1 MNLEQLIAERLIQA
15 RRDAGLSAVAVAEAL
30 GVVRQTYGKF
40 EQAQSVP
47 SVTQLIALCNLF
59 DKPIGYFYEQ
69 DDADV
74 RFSLRADS
82 PDVLDGRLRG
92 QLIEKLRNIHAI
104 EEAARAAIPE
114 DLPNSLPVFTAHEE
128 DLRRVEDKAMDERFR
143 LGIGNATCVGDIV
156 AILEAAD
163 IRVIPFNQ
171 PENRGDGGRVFG
183 LSAFSRR
190 YGTALYVNAEASIS
204 VERQIFSL
212 CHEYAHLIF
221 HRDRDDV
228 AGPQQRYKT
237 RGRAI
242 SPEEKVANHFAACF
256 LVPESALRK
265 QFAMQGGGWAYE
277 ETVMRLKGTFRVSAT
292 CIIDRLS
299 KCKLISPQNASYLWA
314 MANRKGWLRSEQQPI
329 VEPLNYQGRLR
340 ILCRKA
346 WESGTASEL
355 FIAELLDLDRKG
367 LSVLLAGW
375 YEEQEAGY
383 FE

>member
-40 EQAQSVP
+40 EQAQNVP

-171 PENRGDGGRVFG
+171 PENREDGGRVFG
-183 LSAFSRR
+183 LSAFSRH
-190 YGTALYVNAEASIS
+190 YGTALYVNAEASNF
-204 VERQIFSL
+204 RSL
-212 CHEYAHLIF
+212 
-221 HRDRDDV
+221 
-228 AGPQQRYKT
+228 
-237 RGRAI
+237 
-242 SPEEKVANHFAACF
+242 AC
-256 LVPESALRK
+256 
-265 QFAMQGGGWAYE
+265 
-277 ETVMRLKGTFRVSAT
+277 AT
-292 CIIDRLS
+292 NM
-299 KCKLISPQNASYLWA
+299 P
-314 MANRKGWLRSEQQPI
+314 
-329 VEPLNYQGRLR
+329 
-340 ILCRKA
+340 
-346 WESGTASEL
+346 T
-355 FIAELLDLDRKG
+355 
-367 LSVLLAGW
+367 
-375 YEEQEAGY
+375 
-383 FE
+383 